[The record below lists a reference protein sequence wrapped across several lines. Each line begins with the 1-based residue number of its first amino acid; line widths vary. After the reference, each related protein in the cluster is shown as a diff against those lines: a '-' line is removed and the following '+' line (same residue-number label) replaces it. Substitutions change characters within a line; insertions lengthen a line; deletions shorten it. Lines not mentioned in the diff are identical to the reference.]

1 MECILKIFDI
11 ARKAGFMK
19 KRIIC
24 FGDSNTWGYNPL
36 TGERYDENIRWPMRM
51 QSLLGEDYQ
60 IIEEGQNGRTIACED
75 PWEWGNKKALDYI
88 LPMVESHRP
97 FDLLIIMLGSND
109 LKKKFNLPAGDIAGS
124 LKTML
129 MHLKGFLQ
137 YKCGMNPKVLI
148 VSPVWIGEGISE
160 SRFAEFF
167 DGENTVQNSKRL
179 AYWYEE
185 AAKLF
190 EYEYFDAS
198 TVAQEGL
205 IDCLHM
211 EADGHEKLA
220 NALAEA
226 VRNIFN

>member
-1 MECILKIFDI
+1 
-11 ARKAGFMK
+11 MK

-24 FGDSNTWGYNPL
+24 FGDSNTWGYDPV
-36 TGERYDENIRWPMRM
+36 TGERYDEETRWTMRM
-51 QSLLGEDYQ
+51 QKILGDDYQ

-75 PWEWGNKKALDYI
+75 PWEWGNKKGMDYA

-129 MHLKGFLQ
+129 MHLKSFLK
-137 YKCGMNPKVLI
+137 YKCSMDPKILI
-148 VSPVWIGEGISE
+148 VSPVWLREGLEE
-160 SRFAEFF
+160 SRFSEFF
-167 DGENTVQNSKRL
+167 DGQNAVDNSKRL

-190 EYEYFDAS
+190 ECEFFDAS
-198 TVAQEGL
+198 TAACAGPT
-205 IDCLHM
+205 DCLHI
-211 EADGHEKLA
+211 EAEGHVRLA
-220 NALAEA
+220 EALAEI
-226 VRNIFN
+226 VRKIV